1 MSKERVVEIELVID
15 GQPVLFPFHFG
26 MSTIRSFAVKKG
38 WVSYPFTKILQSVI
52 GEEASFI
59 DQTEFFVE
67 AMKAGKSAKKFMT
80 PLPPESDIQEHFP
93 NILKAAAET
102 IAAYL
107 TVDQPESKPEPG
119 KD

>member
-1 MSKERVVEIELVID
+1 MSKERVVDVELVVD
-15 GQPVLFPFHFG
+15 GQPVQYPFHFG

-38 WVSYPFTKILQSVI
+38 WVSYPFTKILHGII

-67 AMKAGKSAKKFMT
+67 AMKAGKSARKFMT
-80 PLPPESDIQEHFP
+80 PMPPESDIQEHFP
-93 NILKAAAET
+93 VILKAAADT

-107 TVDQPESKPEPG
+107 TEHKPESKDEPG